1 MAKYKLPVIFLV
13 HIIFLFTIYVLQSMV
28 FTYIPINGIVPLLL
42 PVAVAGI
49 AVFEGASRGGGYGLL
64 AGMLCDIS
72 FNQPIAEM
80 TVFLTL
86 VGITIGALSETIMA
100 KGFPS
105 FFICC
110 LSTLILTSFVQMFS
124 LLFFDRID
132 VSVLLETAYKQTAYS
147 MIFTFPIYFVVR
159 ALGRRTLT

>member
-1 MAKYKLPVIFLV
+1 MAKYKIPVIFLV
-13 HIIFLFTIYVLQSMV
+13 HVIFLFTIYVLQSMV
-28 FTYIPINGIVPLLL
+28 FIYLPINRIVPLLL
-42 PVAVAGI
+42 PIAVAGI
-49 AVFEGASRGGGYGLL
+49 AVFEGSSRGGGYGLI

-110 LSTLILTSFVQMFS
+110 LAALGLTAFVQMFP
-124 LLFFDRID
+124 LLFFEE
-132 VSVLLETAYKQTAYS
+132 VEMAVLLETAFKQTVYS
-147 MIFTFPIYFVVR
+147 MIFTFPMYFIVR
-159 ALGRRTLT
+159 ALGRRALT